1 MTHNGFFFQP
11 TTVLGNKC
19 SHFDSDGAFWNIHL
33 FSHYVQNSYPNFFCL
48 WQTCL
53 STEILG
59 GGWGRK
65 FFVFV
70 SGKNWCFRICMC
82 EMVITICQT
91 HFAVAENWVLMLIC
105 IGDAKNENA
114 NNNTF
119 LLFAN
124 TGELQLLFLLL

>member
-1 MTHNGFFFQP
+1 MEPFEIFTFLHIIYKNPSDFF
-11 TTVLGNKC
+11 V
-19 SHFDSDGAFWNIHL
+19 FDRLAFL
-33 FSHYVQNSYPNFFCL
+33 QNV
-48 WQTCL
+48 
-53 STEILG
+53 LG

-91 HFAVAENWVLMLIC
+91 HFAVAENWVVLVVLIC

-124 TGELQLLFLLL
+124 AGELQLLFLLLLNIKHH